1 MKKNDEENL
10 KFREW
15 FRTNWLISGGLIPKA
30 TAARLLNKSKS
41 RITQMVKEGKLF
53 EHKFNDSLSY
63 IETPQV
69 FRIMHQEDYKL
80 LKDTLY
86 EEAKG
91 LPETQQQS
99 FIDTMLP
106 TLEAQEKSIEP
117 TVKKPKK

>member
-1 MKKNDEENL
+1 MKKNDEENM

-15 FRTNWLISGGLIPKA
+15 FRINWITSGGLIPKA

-63 IETPQV
+63 IETPQI

-80 LKDTLY
+80 FKDTLY

-91 LPETQQQS
+91 LPETHRQS
-99 FIDTMLP
+99 FIDAMLP
-106 TLEAQEKSIEP
+106 TLERQEKSIEP
-117 TVKKPKK
+117 TAKK